1 MAEQIPNNN
10 QGPSLFSQIQQ
21 NLSKL
26 AQPAQAPGQVTGQTE
41 ALQRISQA
49 ASGKAVPGAG
59 MGTGPARSTQAELAV
74 VDQVKRG
81 QDELFKQNQMQQ
93 LALAQEQKSIQDQAD
108 FKNRLLSEDQLAARD
123 KYLTTQERILNE
135 YSNNQRQLDLNKDK
149 ARLEQLGFS
158 MRLSNDKYLQ
168 ELDRQA
174 RMANLSDAVAFEEEM
189 YRTIFADEEELFR
202 DNLDFRALMA
212 ADERSF
218 RDEISQISL
227 DMALDL
233 SRAENKALSQKQ
245 MWDGIGG
252 LMQAGAYGY
261 AAFGEMPT
269 SSIADGAGSGTN
281 IPNLMPQD
289 SIGPKFGSLPAPTP
303 GPQPLI
309 GPTLP

>member
-1 MAEQIPNNN
+1 MGDNMAEQVPKTPT

-93 LALAQEQKSIQDQAD
+93 LALAQEQKSIQDQAE
-108 FKNRLLSEDQLAARD
+108 FKNRLLSEDQLATR
-123 KYLTTQERILNE
+123 
-135 YSNNQRQLDLNKDK
+135 
-149 ARLEQLGFS
+149 
-158 MRLSNDKYLQ
+158 DKYLQ

-174 RMANLSDAVAFEEEM
+174 RMANLSDAVSFEEEM

-212 ADERSF
+212 ADERTF
-218 RDEISQISL
+218 RDEVSQISL

-233 SRAENKALSQKQ
+233 SRAENNALSQKQ

-252 LMQAGAYGY
+252 LAQAGAYGY
-261 AAFGEMPT
+261 ASFGGTSATPT
-269 SSIADGAGSGTN
+269 YQGPGSAEDIAQTQSMYNVNPMG
-281 IPNLMPQD
+281 
-289 SIGPKFGSLPAPTP
+289 IGQAES
-303 GPQPLI
+303 
-309 GPTLP
+309 